1 MRRRQFIA
9 GLGSAAAW
17 PVVARAQP
25 TRTWRIGMLDTASQE
40 LNAAN
45 LVAFR
50 QRLRELGYI
59 EGQNLAIA
67 YRTAEGREDRL
78 PELVPELL
86 GLKVDMLVV
95 RGTQEALAVK
105 NATVT
110 VPVIMSAI
118 ADPIGSGLA
127 AGLARPGGN
136 FTGMVSFVSE
146 LAGKNVELLRAMV
159 PTATRLALIRD
170 ASNPATARQWEG
182 MQKAGAALGIET
194 RNFDVRN
201 AVDVSRA
208 FDVASRDR
216 VDAIYVDVD
225 PVTRANQR
233 QIIELAAKYK
243 LPAIYSAREFV
254 ERGGL
259 AAVSYPQLYF
269 RSASLVDK
277 ILKGANPADIPF
289 EQPTKLEFVLN
300 LKTARAMGLELP
312 AALLALADEVIE

>member
-1 MRRRQFIA
+1 V
-9 GLGSAAAW
+9 G

-25 TRTWRIGMLDTASQE
+25 TKNWRIGMLDTASQE
-40 LNAAN
+40 LTTAN

-67 YRTAEGREDRL
+67 YRTAEEREDRL
-78 PELVPELL
+78 PELVSELL
-86 GLKVDMLVV
+86 GLKVDVLVV

-110 VPVIMSAI
+110 VPVVMSAI

-136 FTGMVSFVSE
+136 FTGMVSFVNE

-159 PTATRLALIRD
+159 PTATRLALMRD
-170 ASNPATARQWEG
+170 ASNPATGRQWEG

-233 QIIELAAKYK
+233 QIIELATQYK
-243 LPAIYSAREFV
+243 LPAIYSEREFV

-259 AAVSYPQLYF
+259 ATYAVSYPQLYF
-269 RSASLVDK
+269 RSARLVDK
-277 ILKGANPADIPF
+277 IFKGANPADIPF

-312 AALLALADEVIE
+312 AALLTLADEVIE